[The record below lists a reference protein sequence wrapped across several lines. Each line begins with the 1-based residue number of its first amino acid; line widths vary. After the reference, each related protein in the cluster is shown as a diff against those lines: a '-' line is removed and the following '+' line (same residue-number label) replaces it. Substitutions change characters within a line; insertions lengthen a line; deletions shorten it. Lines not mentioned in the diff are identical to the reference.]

1 MYVCARARA
10 GRAAVVDAFL
20 TNEIFRARRR
30 KVAAVTEN
38 EREKKHGI
46 MKRR

>member
-1 MYVCARARA
+1 MYVCARAQVER
-10 GRAAVVDAFL
+10 RSLMLFL